1 MQARAMGAPAGGV
14 GDMELRVAVLGVG
27 HFGRFHALKA
37 AKGPRLR
44 LVAVSDADPARA
56 AAVAAEV
63 GAPALPPAEAIA
75 AAEAVIV
82 AAPTRFHFE
91 LGRAALEAGRHL
103 FVEKP
108 IAATLEQADA
118 LTGLAA
124 AKGLVLQVGHIERF
138 SAAFRAVVAAPG
150 REAALHWE
158 AVRAAPFR
166 PRSLDVSV
174 VLDLMIHDIDLVLTL
189 AGEEPVAVEAVGA
202 RVMSDHPDFAVARF
216 RFPSGRA
223 ATITASRVSLA
234 MERRLR
240 VLGREGEMAVD
251 FLGRSLA
258 VLRRGGAE
266 AVATMPEHGV
276 DRASWTDH
284 DSLEAEQAGFAA
296 ACLDGVAPEVDS
308 AAGRRALAAAL
319 AVEAAIGAAL

>member
-1 MQARAMGAPAGGV
+1 MK
-14 GDMELRVAVLGVG
+14 LRVAVLGAG

-37 AKGPRLR
+37 ASGPLTE
-44 LVAVSDADPARA
+44 LVAIHDADPTRA
-56 AAVAAEV
+56 AAVSAEV
-63 GAPALPPAEAIA
+63 GAPATGLDQAIVA
-75 AAEAVIV
+75 ADAVIV
-82 AAPTRFHFE
+82 AAPTRFHFP
-91 LGRAALEAGRHL
+91 LGQAVLQAGRHL
-103 FVEKP
+103 FMEKP
-108 IAATLEQADA
+108 IAATLAEADA
-118 LTGLAA
+118 LAALAA
-124 AKGLVLQVGHIERF
+124 AKGRVLQVGHIERF

-150 REAALHWE
+150 QAAALSWE

-189 AGEEPVAVEAVGA
+189 AGEEPVAVEAVGS
-202 RVMSDHPDFAVARF
+202 RVVSGHPDFAVARF

-223 ATITASRVSLA
+223 AVITASRVSLA

-240 VLGREGEMAVD
+240 VLGREGETAVD
-251 FLGRSLA
+251 FLARSLS

-266 AVATMPEHGV
+266 PVATMPGFGI
-276 DRASWTDH
+276 DRSGWTDH

-296 ACLDGVAPEVDS
+296 ACLDGVPPVVDA

-319 AVEAAIGAAL
+319 AVEAAIG

>member
-1 MQARAMGAPAGGV
+1 MK
-14 GDMELRVAVLGVG
+14 LRVAVLGAG

-37 AKGPRLR
+37 AKGPRTE
-44 LVAVSDADPARA
+44 LVAVHDADAARA
-56 AAVAAEV
+56 AAVAAEA
-63 GAPALPPAEAIA
+63 GAPAMGLEAAIA
-75 AAEAVIV
+75 AADAVIV
-82 AAPTRFHFE
+82 AAPTRFHFA
-91 LGRAALEAGRHL
+91 LGQAVLQAGRHL
-103 FVEKP
+103 FMEKP
-108 IAATLEQADA
+108 IAATLAEADA
-118 LTGLAA
+118 LAALAA
-124 AKGLVLQVGHIERF
+124 ARGRVLQVGHIERF

-150 REAALHWE
+150 REQALSWE

-189 AGEEPVAVEAVGA
+189 AGEEPEAVEAVGA

-223 ATITASRVSLA
+223 AVITASRVSLA

-251 FLGRSLA
+251 FLGRGLG

-266 AVATMPEHGV
+266 AVATMPGFGV
-276 DRASWTDH
+276 DRATWTDH
-284 DSLEAEQAGFAA
+284 DSLEAEQAAFAA
-296 ACLDGVAPEVDS
+296 SCLDGAPVAADA
-308 AAGRRALAAAL
+308 AAGRRALEVAL
-319 AVEAAIGAAL
+319 AVEAAIGGP